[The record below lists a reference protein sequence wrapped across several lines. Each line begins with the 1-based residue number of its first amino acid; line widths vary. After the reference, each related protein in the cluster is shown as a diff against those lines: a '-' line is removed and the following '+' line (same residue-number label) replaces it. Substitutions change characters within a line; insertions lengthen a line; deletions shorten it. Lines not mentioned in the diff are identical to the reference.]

1 MWKLNDI
8 YAENICSFS
17 NLHYVLNQG
26 VTTLVFGN
34 NQDNDSQRSNGSG
47 KSALIES
54 IAIGIT
60 GAPLRK
66 VKNDEIINDEADE
79 CSIHLQFFNETSD
92 EVFTILR
99 RILRKGG
106 SMVECRIERGGK
118 MVTTDEAVCP
128 SVDAYNKYILD
139 KLGITKDELYN
150 NFLLSRHKYQDFLSS
165 SDKDKKEIINRFSN
179 AGLVDVAI
187 EKILEDKNPVEEA
200 LRQAELD
207 VAGLDGRVEMLTEQ
221 IQKEEDSAKE
231 NARTKIERVASMG
244 KNISEKRS
252 LIRDCNE
259 EIEILKASYS
269 DIGLADKQLQAL
281 ENSEISISECLEEI
295 TRMLSPLHLYCGTL
309 SDWNGTVAQKKEKV
323 EKLAGELPAWDAALD
338 EAGKK
343 LHEVTMMRNSLSEE
357 YRAFS
362 ENFKVKVGGYDEELE
377 RLDTQIAKLEAR
389 ITELGKQK
397 ATLTAV
403 IENLK
408 NKLAGTI
415 TCPACRHQ
423 FILSDESFD
432 VETARKKVKEQ
443 ETAKDELERLLAECR
458 SQSENIEE
466 SERNIRIDKR
476 ALIGQNAVWEEKLQN
491 VYKEKRTAIGLQEEA
506 NLNKEK
512 TLQAINSMQAELD
525 GIRRKVFDEAFSL
538 LDDAYKN
545 IKRKIASQKEDISA
559 AENAISVLENT
570 IKELEGSSDGDILA
584 SLKTSLKEYRK
595 QSAAA
600 VLTKEKLEKQMKEL
614 VQQADVFAQF
624 KSFLAN
630 TKIAAL
636 AKVTNEFLKNIG
648 SDIRLQ
654 FSGFTTL
661 KSGKVREKIS
671 VSLLRSGI
679 DCGSF
684 DKFSEGEKCRVN
696 LATILAM
703 QKLVNGNCEED
714 KGLDLLCLDEILSP
728 VDEDGLASMFGALNK
743 LGITTLVVSHGNI
756 SESYPYKLIINKQD
770 GKSYI
775 NNLNQ

>member
-118 MVTTDEAVCP
+118 MVTTDEAVCT
-128 SVDAYNKYILD
+128 SIDAYNKYILE

-231 NARTKIERVASMG
+231 NARTKIERVASME
-244 KNISEKRS
+244 KNIGEKRS

-281 ENSEISISECLEEI
+281 ENSETSISECLEEI

-343 LHEVTMMRNSLSEE
+343 LHKVTMMRNSLSEE

-362 ENFKVKVGGYDEELE
+362 ENFKVKVGEYDEELE

-443 ETAKDELERLLAECR
+443 ETAKDELERLLAECH

-476 ALIGQNAVWEEKLQN
+476 ALVGQNAAWEEKLQN
-491 VYKEKRTAIGLQEEA
+491 VDKERRTAIDLQEEA

-595 QSAAA
+595 QSAAT

-636 AKVTNEFLKNIG
+636 AKVTNEFLENIG

-775 NNLNQ
+775 NNLNL

>member
-34 NQDNDSQRSNGSG
+34 NLDNDSQRSNGSG

-118 MVTTDEAVCP
+118 MVTTDEAVCT
-128 SVDAYNKYILD
+128 SIDAYNKYILE

-231 NARTKIERVASMG
+231 NARTKIERVASME
-244 KNISEKRS
+244 KNIGEKRS

-269 DIGLADKQLQAL
+269 DIELADKQLQAL
-281 ENSEISISECLEEI
+281 ENSETSISECLEEI

-343 LHEVTMMRNSLSEE
+343 LHKVTVMRNSLLEE

-362 ENFKVKVGGYDEELE
+362 ENFKVKVGEYDEELE

-443 ETAKDELERLLAECR
+443 ETAKDKLERLLAECH

-466 SERNIRIDKR
+466 SERNIRIGKR
-476 ALIGQNAVWEEKLQN
+476 ALVGQNAAWEEKLQN
-491 VYKEKRTAIGLQEEA
+491 VDKERRTAIGLQEEA

-595 QSAAA
+595 QSAAT

-636 AKVTNEFLKNIG
+636 AKVTNEFLENIG

-684 DKFSEGEKCRVN
+684 DKFSEGEKCWVN

-775 NNLNQ
+775 NNLNL

>member
-34 NQDNDSQRSNGSG
+34 NLDNDSQRSNGSG

-187 EKILEDKNPVEEA
+187 ETILEDKNPVEEA

-231 NARTKIERVASMG
+231 NARTKIERVASME
-244 KNISEKRS
+244 KNIGEKRS

-309 SDWNGTVAQKKEKV
+309 SDWNGTVVQKKEKV

-362 ENFKVKVGGYDEELE
+362 ENFKVKVGEYDEELE

-443 ETAKDELERLLAECR
+443 ETAKDKLERLLAECH

-466 SERNIRIDKR
+466 SERNIRIGKR

-491 VYKEKRTAIGLQEEA
+491 VDKERRTAIDLQEEA

-559 AENAISVLENT
+559 AENAITVLDNT
-570 IKELEGSSDGDILA
+570 IKELEDSSDGDILV

-595 QSAAA
+595 QSVAA

-636 AKVTNEFLKNIG
+636 AKVTNEFLENIG

-775 NNLNQ
+775 NNLNL

>member
-34 NQDNDSQRSNGSG
+34 NLDNDSQRSNGSG

-128 SVDAYNKYILD
+128 SVDAYNKYILE

-187 EKILEDKNPVEEA
+187 ETILEDKNPVEEA

-309 SDWNGTVAQKKEKV
+309 SDWNGTVVQKKEKV

-443 ETAKDELERLLAECR
+443 ETAKDELERLLAECH

-476 ALIGQNAVWEEKLQN
+476 ALVGQNAAWEEKLQN
-491 VYKEKRTAIGLQEEA
+491 VDKERRTAIDLQEEA

-538 LDDAYKN
+538 LDNAYKN

-595 QSAAA
+595 QSVAA

-636 AKVTNEFLKNIG
+636 AKVTNEFLENIG